1 MSENERGFYIGLTRF
16 EENEQ
21 IPAWKALDEVC
32 RKWAALSGHENDWA
46 QYQKIQEMY
55 TLK

>member
-16 EENEQ
+16 EQNEE

-32 RKWAALSGHENDWA
+32 RKWAVLTMHEND
-46 QYQKIQEMY
+46 
-55 TLK
+55 LKKYEISAGTYR